1 MKRSLL
7 PRDAIEALEEKAK
20 EEDKESAIMH
30 CLIKAYFKNICKL
43 SSNGCYVPVNL
54 LNEEGSNEGD
64 ISVFLH
70 EDSVLHMINT
80 VHHWVLFK
88 DIQLTDA
95 IYIRDVVEVNPLD
108 VARTIPR
115 FYKWEI
121 QIEVISR
128 SITGMD
134 TDKEPMPGPQL
145 PPGQAPVGPF
155 LPTESRTQKPTI
167 SVESLGME
175 DRLKDIFRF
184 SCVCYKQSNPS

>member
-1 MKRSLL
+1 MEYSLI
-7 PRDAIEALEEKAK
+7 PRDAVEALGEKGE
-20 EEDKESAIMH
+20 EEDKEMAIMH

-95 IYIRDVVEVNPLD
+95 IYIRDVVEVNPLE

-121 QIEVISR
+121 ECKCHLDPSP
-128 SITGMD
+128 
-134 TDKEPMPGPQL
+134 EWMPTRNPC
-145 PPGQAPVGPF
+145 PV
-155 LPTESRTQKPTI
+155 LNCL
-167 SVESLGME
+167 LG
-175 DRLKDIFRF
+175 RR
-184 SCVCYKQSNPS
+184 P

>member
-1 MKRSLL
+1 MGVSVWVECSLI
-7 PRDAIEALEEKAK
+7 PRDAVEALGEKGE
-20 EEDKESAIMH
+20 EEDKEMAIMH

-64 ISVFLH
+64 ISVYLH

-95 IYIRDVVEVNPLD
+95 IYIRDVVEVNPLE

-121 QIEVISR
+121 EYRSHLDPSLEWTWTRSPCRDPNSLPDKRPWDLSSPPSPEHRSR
-128 SITGMD
+128 
-134 TDKEPMPGPQL
+134 
-145 PPGQAPVGPF
+145 PF
-155 LPTESRTQKPTI
+155 PWRVLEWRI
-167 SVESLGME
+167 A
-175 DRLKDIFRF
+175 
-184 SCVCYKQSNPS
+184 